1 MAHDSSGMSSPHTTL
16 TEDLEINVN
25 DAAEVLRW
33 SEELGVTELELR
45 EAVRNIGP
53 RSDDVKKALADMVLE
68 RHREEGYDEML
79 MEEGAE
85 IREREGAPLPRRDD
99 L

>member
-1 MAHDSSGMSSPHTTL
+1 MSSLHL
-16 TEDLEINVN
+16 TEELDINVN

-53 RSDDVKKALADMVLE
+53 KLDDVKHALADMILE
-68 RHREEGYDEML
+68 RRREEGYDEML

-85 IREREGAPLPRRDD
+85 IRERESAPMPRRDD
-99 L
+99 

>member
-1 MAHDSSGMSSPHTTL
+1 MSAPHTTL

-53 RSDDVKKALADMVLE
+53 KLEDVKHTLTDMLLE
-68 RHREEGYDEML
+68 RRREEGYDEML

-99 L
+99 S

>member
-1 MAHDSSGMSSPHTTL
+1 MSSLHL
-16 TEDLEINVN
+16 TEEQDINVN

-53 RSDDVKKALADMVLE
+53 RLDDVKRTLAEMVLE
-68 RHREEGYDEML
+68 RRREAGYDEML

-85 IREREGAPLPRRDD
+85 IRERESAPLPRRDD
-99 L
+99 S